1 MIRIN
6 LLPAK
11 RGRTSKK
18 AIDFRNFLLVTG
30 AGLAVVTLGG
40 GVASWAMASRISSL
54 EQQKVQVQAQL
65 KDLKAKSATIAGY
78 ENDRKTFEEKIKII
92 ERLKTDQARPVQFL
106 DALAHRI
113 PERVWLIRVEEADG
127 KVTLTGRAVGNNDI
141 VEMIQSVKAE
151 DFLTDVQLV
160 ESRRIRDRDL
170 SAYEFTLTGRYNLA
184 PDPTADA
191 GADAMPKATAKPKA
205 TKKAGT

>member
-11 RGRTSKK
+11 RGKTSKK

-30 AGLAVVTLGG
+30 TGLAVVILGG
-40 GVASWAMASRISSL
+40 GVASWAMASRISNL
-54 EQQKVQVQAQL
+54 ERQKVQVQAQL
-65 KDLKAKSATIAGY
+65 KDLKAKSATIAGF

-106 DALAHRI
+106 DAMAQRI
-113 PERVWLIRVEEADG
+113 PERVWLIRLEEADG

-141 VEMIQSVKAE
+141 VEMIQAVKVGN
-151 DFLTDVQLV
+151 FLTDVQLV
-160 ESRRIRDRDL
+160 ESRRVRDRDL

-184 PDPTADA
+184 PEPMAEA
-191 GADAMPKATAKPKA
+191 GADAMPKATS
-205 TKKAGT
+205 KKAGT

>member
-11 RGRTSKK
+11 RGRISKK

-30 AGLAVVTLGG
+30 AGLAVVILGG

-106 DALAHRI
+106 DELARRI

-127 KVTLTGRAVGNNDI
+127 KVNLTGRAVGNTDI
-141 VEMIQSVKAE
+141 VEMIQAVKSE
-151 DFLTDVQLV
+151 NFLTDVQLV

-170 SAYEFTLTGRYNLA
+170 SAYEFTLTGRHGFE
-184 PDPTADA
+184 PEVQADVGP
-191 GADAMPKATAKPKA
+191 GATPGKP
-205 TKKAGT
+205 KKAGT